1 MRARH
6 GWLVVAVIEIAAIF
20 VASAAVSSGQEFIA
34 PPVGIPAN
42 TAPVS
47 PTSPEFVSTAL
58 PVVPQVC
65 RLSLEDARQRA
76 LAANR
81 ALSWHI

>member
-1 MRARH
+1 MAAH
-6 GWLVVAVIEIAAIF
+6 AAIVLLGF
-20 VASAAVSSGQEFIA
+20 RHATWGQEWVA

-42 TAPVS
+42 TPPVS
-47 PTSPEFVSTAL
+47 PTSPQFVSTAL

-76 LAANR
+76 LSLTA
-81 ALSWHI
+81 SWFWHI